1 MIHTTTTTMLKKH
14 ARKRKPSPSPSS
26 VSPPPKLI
34 KPITTIK
41 PLPDPYPTFTRPTP
55 QDCRN
60 VRDDLLAFHGFPKQ
74 FAKYRAQR
82 LNAVMVTE
90 TEAITTTDI
99 IATESVLDGLVSILL
114 SQNTTD
120 VNSQKAFASLK
131 SAFPTWEEVL
141 AADSES
147 LENAI
152 RCGGLAPKKVSF
164 IKNILS
170 SLLEKRGKLC
180 LEYLRDLSIDEI
192 KTELSQFKG
201 IGPKTVACVLMFNL
215 QMDDFPVD
223 THVFQIAKAIGWV
236 PLDADTPKTYL
247 HLNMRIPDEL
257 KFDLNC
263 LLFTHGKAC
272 RDCTRKGDKQIKKE
286 IGVCPLQNY
295 LIKRVC
301 TIFQIL
307 TMEAITSNVKSLEFG
322 NDKKLKLFGFLI
334 DPRAKSS
341 TDGNVE
347 LIEEK
352 KAFVPSN
359 PNKYKCPFCCKKFVN
374 SQALGGHQNAHKKER
389 LKKKKKELQ
398 AKKVKFNLYFGSLM
412 NHTHDP
418 TLSFSSFSSYLSFY
432 KSDAYQYMN
441 FSNTHS
447 VSLPCTASCSKFE
460 QHGFTIGTG
469 HNGTCLKDYHFQ
481 KARIYISMVL
491 VQKSVP
497 EPSTKEF
504 EFRVKY
510 SYFYEYVMVDNILI
524 TVPLW
529 PFIVIQGGPDS
540 FYQLQQVEGTEC
552 SGMIIKARPKVVMD
566 VISMLSCLSLTKSN
580 LFIFFF
586 LEESTMEP
594 VGLTLVLESVSD
606 SSPSVSLRV
615 MDSFPLSSVFKLASK
630 KNKDHCVPSA
640 GQAGTHPAEGEKNT
654 QQEKGFQRQKAWNY
668 SWTQEKTNFF
678 YYKTQSWSKIEA
690 TKGGPSTK
698 ETTRSKTSHYKKKKS
713 SSAKDLNSSQPLAS
727 TSVVA
732 GLHKEVQSVISTST
746 TEPVYS
752 ASIVIHSESASGH
765 DASAASTAEADRGK
779 TDPNDLVSKQQGID
793 KGTKNFSFDHI
804 IAGTNPHVL
813 VDKSTYASEGLET
826 LYDVLKKKLEELSKL
841 VQNMEVDF
849 MDLNSPEDD
858 APIIIQDEE
867 VHTEKDDAEKT
878 LNHKMMKEKEEA
890 ETEAVL
896 LKAKPSF
903 LNVEQFTEL
912 LVNPLQPELSKLLSS
927 HDFSN
932 SLPTKLKELSSK
944 FND

>member
-1 MIHTTTTTMLKKH
+1 MIHTTTTTMLKKQ

-26 VSPPPKLI
+26 LSPPPKLI

-60 VRDDLLAFHGFPKQ
+60 VRDALLAFHGFPKQ

-82 LNAVMVTE
+82 LNAVMVTA
-90 TEAITTTDI
+90 TESITTTDV

-263 LLFTHGKAC
+263 LLFTHVMLLVEFCSAEC
-272 RDCTRKGDKQIKKE
+272 AVLHISISFLT
-286 IGVCPLQNY
+286 LLAAY
-295 LIKRVC
+295 
-301 TIFQIL
+301 IL

-347 LIEEK
+347 LIEGK

-447 VSLPCTASCSKFE
+447 VSLPYAASCSKFE

-469 HNGTCLKDYHFQ
+469 HNGTC
-481 KARIYISMVL
+481 
-491 VQKSVP
+491 
-497 EPSTKEF
+497 
-504 EFRVKY
+504 
-510 SYFYEYVMVDNILI
+510 
-524 TVPLW
+524 
-529 PFIVIQGGPDS
+529 
-540 FYQLQQVEGTEC
+540 
-552 SGMIIKARPKVVMD
+552 
-566 VISMLSCLSLTKSN
+566 
-580 LFIFFF
+580 
-586 LEESTMEP
+586 
-594 VGLTLVLESVSD
+594 
-606 SSPSVSLRV
+606 
-615 MDSFPLSSVFKLASK
+615 
-630 KNKDHCVPSA
+630 
-640 GQAGTHPAEGEKNT
+640 
-654 QQEKGFQRQKAWNY
+654 
-668 SWTQEKTNFF
+668 
-678 YYKTQSWSKIEA
+678 
-690 TKGGPSTK
+690 
-698 ETTRSKTSHYKKKKS
+698 
-713 SSAKDLNSSQPLAS
+713 
-727 TSVVA
+727 
-732 GLHKEVQSVISTST
+732 
-746 TEPVYS
+746 
-752 ASIVIHSESASGH
+752 
-765 DASAASTAEADRGK
+765 
-779 TDPNDLVSKQQGID
+779 
-793 KGTKNFSFDHI
+793 
-804 IAGTNPHVL
+804 
-813 VDKSTYASEGLET
+813 
-826 LYDVLKKKLEELSKL
+826 
-841 VQNMEVDF
+841 
-849 MDLNSPEDD
+849 
-858 APIIIQDEE
+858 
-867 VHTEKDDAEKT
+867 
-878 LNHKMMKEKEEA
+878 
-890 ETEAVL
+890 
-896 LKAKPSF
+896 
-903 LNVEQFTEL
+903 
-912 LVNPLQPELSKLLSS
+912 
-927 HDFSN
+927 
-932 SLPTKLKELSSK
+932 
-944 FND
+944 